1 MVRRA
6 ADSNEGRDTMYATS
20 AAAQRAQY
28 TARGPQYAWTNWDS
42 RWRR

>member
-6 ADSNEGRDTMYATS
+6 ADSGDSRDTFYATS

-28 TARGPQYAWTNWDS
+28 NARGPYYDYT
-42 RWRR
+42 RW